1 MVFTASAGTGGLG
14 GLGAATGVIH
24 TSTQGISSVV
34 NSSAVVDNLSVLPPL
49 LDSVQLSA
57 TVVSS
62 SATANSGGTSGSST
76 IAGLMFGN
84 IAISVSG
91 APNQTVVDLLGNT
104 LTLNEQI
111 HNLNGS
117 LTVNA
122 LDLRT
127 AATINAPLFRPERDR
142 NEGD

>member
-1 MVFTASAGTGGLG
+1 
-14 GLGAATGVIH
+14 
-24 TSTQGISSVV
+24 
-34 NSSAVVDNLSVLPPL
+34 
-49 LDSVQLSA
+49 
-57 TVVSS
+57 
-62 SATANSGGTSGSST
+62 
-76 IAGLMFGN
+76 MFGN

-142 NEGD
+142 NEGDYEAVIVARLLSIGSSPASAVILECPYFIMS